1 MVHIAPQYGTYR
13 KVIRG
18 ILASR
23 FVFFVKPFE
32 FADERF
38 LIFCCSGTQETTKD
52 ARICHAE
59 MAKWWLVNAEITD
72 FCVESLLSGP
82 KSL

>member
-23 FVFFVKPFE
+23 FVFFVKSFE

-38 LIFCCSGTQETTKD
+38 FDFLLF
-52 ARICHAE
+52 
-59 MAKWWLVNAEITD
+59 WNAGNNER
-72 FCVESLLSGP
+72 CPYLSCGDG
-82 KSL
+82 KMVVGECGNYGFLC